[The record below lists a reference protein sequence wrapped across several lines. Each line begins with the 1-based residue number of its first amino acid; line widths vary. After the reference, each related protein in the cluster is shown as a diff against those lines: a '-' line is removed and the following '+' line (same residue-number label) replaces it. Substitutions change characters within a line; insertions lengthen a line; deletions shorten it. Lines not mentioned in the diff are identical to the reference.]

1 MKSLTILLSASVLLL
16 AFTFTSCKKKGC
28 TDELAINYNSGF
40 KKDDGSC
47 SYSST
52 VLEGRYSYTW
62 NDTLVDTAD
71 VFSFERSYMG
81 VFSVNGF
88 DHDVTEF
95 RFHIDWAQRTMKEPD
110 SLLLP
115 GGTVFTIDT
124 AKSVTGSIISKN
136 NFTVTFV
143 QRIPTWNNP
152 SVWKDTSY
160 TYNFVRI

>member
-52 VLEGRYSYTW
+52 RIVGRYQYTW
-62 NDTLVDTAD
+62 NDTIVDTAD
-71 VFSFERSYMG
+71 VYSFERSYME
-81 VFSVNGF
+81 VESVDGF
-88 DHDVTEF
+88 DNGQTNF
-95 RFHIDWAQRTMKEPD
+95 RCYVNWATRSFAVPD
-110 SLLLP
+110 SL
-115 GGTVFTIDT
+115 IQDT
-124 AKSVTGSIISKN
+124 WMPNDTMKSVTGAILSPN
-136 NFTVTFV
+136 NFTIQLT

-152 SVWKDTSY
+152 SVWKDTVFN
-160 TYNFVRI
+160 YNFVRI